1 MCDDDNVFTV
11 REEDVLK
18 LSGGGTFLG
27 SSLDQLLLGSFNLV
41 NLQTQERNI
50 NFKEGFF
57 KIVA

>member
-41 NLQTQERNI
+41 NLQTQERNM
-50 NFKEGFF
+50 KL
-57 KIVA
+57 